1 MTITFAEAGV
11 QRLLQA
17 LHFAAEKHRHQR
29 RKDHDR
35 SPYINHPI
43 DVAMTLWKVAG
54 VRDTATLIAAILHDT
69 LEDTAA
75 TPEEIEELF
84 GPDVLALVQE
94 VTDDKRLPRE
104 ERKRLQV
111 VHAPGKSAAAK
122 LIKLADKLHNVR
134 DVGHSPPPDWSL
146 QRRVEYL
153 DWTERVVAGLRGAN
167 PALEALYDETMCEA
181 RELVQG
187 TPPGS

>member
-1 MTITFAEAGV
+1 MTTFPEADV
-11 QRLLQA
+11 QCLLTA
-17 LHFAAEKHRHQR
+17 VHFAAEKHRHQR

-69 LEDTAA
+69 LEDTAT
-75 TPEEIEELF
+75 TPEELRELF
-84 GPDVLALVQE
+84 GPEVLALLQE
-94 VTDDKRLPRE
+94 VTDDKRLPKE

-111 VHAPGKSAAAK
+111 VHAAGKSRGAK
-122 LIKLADKLHNVR
+122 LIKLADKIHNVH
-134 DVGHSPPPDWSL
+134 DVGHAPPPDWSL

-153 DWTERVVAGLRGAN
+153 DWTERVVAGLRGTNA
-167 PALEALYDETMCEA
+167 PLEALYGETLREA
-181 RELVQG
+181 RELLQG
-187 TPPGS
+187 PRPS